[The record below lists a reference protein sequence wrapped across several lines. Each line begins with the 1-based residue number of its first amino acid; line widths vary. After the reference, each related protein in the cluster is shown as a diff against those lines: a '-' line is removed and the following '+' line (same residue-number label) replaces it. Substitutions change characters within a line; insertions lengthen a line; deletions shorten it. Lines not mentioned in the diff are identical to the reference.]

1 MNRYSHRFH
10 QQRSEVRVGRRS
22 RTHTCPGEPRCADG
36 LDPGTGDGR
45 HRWPE
50 KKRWTQSARLKRGG
64 GGGAN
69 VVRGSARITAR
80 GELPR
85 RNSPVVAGRRDGGR
99 ETPPPSQLGSE
110 ETKNWGSAVAG
121 GGRGVDGQWQM
132 EGRVGRPP
140 CGCGPQVCVGVGP
153 PRRGPRVRDVGATLI
168 FFFPRSCH
176 AAMTS

>member
-45 HRWPE
+45 RRWPE

-69 VVRGSARITAR
+69 VVRGSARISKGRAPASGLTCSGGTEGDAAAAAVAAR
-80 GELPR
+80 H
-85 RNSPVVAGRRDGGR
+85 GGN
-99 ETPPPSQLGSE
+99 ELGS
-110 ETKNWGSAVAG
+110 WGWLG
-121 GGRGVDGQWQM
+121 GGGGDGQWQM
-132 EGRVGRPP
+132 EGREGWGQFLFVARAT
-140 CGCGPQVCVGVGP
+140 
-153 PRRGPRVRDVGATLI
+153 RG
-168 FFFPRSCH
+168 
-176 AAMTS
+176 